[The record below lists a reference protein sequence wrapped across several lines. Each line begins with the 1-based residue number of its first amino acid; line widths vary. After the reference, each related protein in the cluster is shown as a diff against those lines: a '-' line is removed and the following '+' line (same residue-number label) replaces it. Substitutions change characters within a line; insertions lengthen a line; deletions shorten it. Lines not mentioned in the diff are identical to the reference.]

1 MTLRIN
7 TDVIRNTSKEK
18 FSAKKNHQIST
29 IVCWYNDQLSA
40 INKYIYLF
48 NCRFLQEKWLDW
60 SFLNQEEFPGNHQ
73 IDVSTGI
80 CRKPQTYKLWLLP
93 AYDMPSPWYLYNI
106 ICITNLKDICITQPG
121 SIAQYY
127 IIDWIKMLKI
137 PIRLIEIHP
146 GWV

>member
-1 MTLRIN
+1 MKFSESLEASCLAANQARNAFATPKNCPSVRWWRSVGMTILIN

-40 INKYIYLF
+40 INKYMYLF

-106 ICITNLKDICITQPG
+106 I
-121 SIAQYY
+121 
-127 IIDWIKMLKI
+127 
-137 PIRLIEIHP
+137 
-146 GWV
+146 